1 VFIKSIFLFLVVSI
15 TVGCAATKP
24 SSKGDVSSPDC
35 NKKLTFIQSPEN
47 TVSEDGFTI
56 LYDGK
61 NKEIFAKLIEQAH
74 ANQKASGC
82 IKG

>member
-1 VFIKSIFLFLVVSI
+1 MLLVVSI
-15 TVGCAATKP
+15 TVGCAATSP
-24 SSKGDVSSPDC
+24 SSKSEISSPDC

-47 TVSEDGFTI
+47 TVSADGFII

-61 NKEIFAKLIEQAH
+61 NEKIFAKLIEQAH
-74 ANQKASGC
+74 KNQKANGC